1 MRELIGTAV
10 AIVVLGC
17 GAFAPLV
24 SGAPAPASIS
34 QAEAENFV
42 RSFYRDLEED
52 DLDKVMARFDETV
65 EYYNYG
71 AKDRAFVTND
81 LEQYSAYFPSRSFSV
96 GEVKL
101 TPVPNSD
108 RVSVKFDVRFF
119 IRNPDRDMTR
129 SGSSHVD
136 WDLAKRDGALK
147 ITRFNGTLVT
157 EPTASP
163 SK

>member
-1 MRELIGTAV
+1 VRELIGSAV

-17 GAFAPLV
+17 VAFAPSA
-24 SGAPAPASIS
+24 SGAPASASIT

-52 DLDKVMARFDETV
+52 DLDKVMAHFDETV

-71 AKDRAFVTND
+71 AKERAFVAND
-81 LEQYSAYFPSRSFSV
+81 LGQYCAYFPSRSFSA

-101 TPVPNSD
+101 APVPNSD
-108 RVSVKFDVRFF
+108 RVSVKFDLRFF

-136 WDLAKRDGALK
+136 WDLARRDGVLK

>member
-1 MRELIGTAV
+1 
-10 AIVVLGC
+10 
-17 GAFAPLV
+17 
-24 SGAPAPASIS
+24 
-34 QAEAENFV
+34 
-42 RSFYRDLEED
+42 
-52 DLDKVMARFDETV
+52 MAHFDQTV
-65 EYYNYG
+65 EYYNFG
-71 AKDRAFVTND
+71 AKDRPFITND
-81 LEQYSAYFPSRSFSV
+81 LQQYCAYFPSRSFSV

-101 TPVPNSD
+101 TPLPNSD

-147 ITRFNGTLVT
+147 ITKFNGTMVE
-157 EPTASP
+157 EPGASP